1 MGGYSARYHAAS
13 LAAVFLALAIGILIG
28 VGFGDDVVSGT
39 TEDLEES
46 LQSDVQDARQR
57 ADELQGDLDRE
68 REFSE
73 AVYPTLVGGDLTDD
87 RVALIALG
95 ALPDGLASDV
105 EDAVEPAGGTISEVA
120 VVRLPPDV
128 DALAGRLEDT
138 RHARL
143 KRSPDEIEALGR
155 GVGRQ
160 LVLGGRVIQ
169 RVRAQL
175 FTRFS
180 GRPSRTDDV
189 VIVRD
194 APEDLNQRE
203 EEAAT
208 RLEDG
213 VLDGVRS
220 APFPVVGAETTDVD
234 ESSVELF
241 DSHDIPT
248 VDDVDLVAGRVALV
262 SVLLG
267 AEGNF
272 GVKDTADELLP
283 DLLHPASP

>member
-39 TEDLEES
+39 TEDLEQS

-57 ADELQGDLDRE
+57 ADDLEGELNRE
-68 REFSE
+68 REFGE
-73 AVYPTLVGGDLTDD
+73 AVYPALVGGDLAGD
-87 RVALIALG
+87 RVVLIALG
-95 ALPDGLASDV
+95 ALPGGVASDV
-105 EDAVEPAGGTISEVA
+105 KAAIDPAGATISEVA
-120 VVRLPPDV
+120 VLRVPPDV
-128 DALAGRLEDT
+128 GALADHLEDT

-143 KRSPDEIEALGR
+143 KRPEQIEALGR
-155 GVGRQ
+155 AVGRQ
-160 LVLGGRVIQ
+160 LVVGGGVI
-169 RVRAQL
+169 RRARAQL
-175 FTRFS
+175 LSRFS
-180 GRPSRTDDV
+180 GRPSRSDDV
-189 VIVRD
+189 VVVRE
-194 APEDLNQRE
+194 APGDLGERE
-203 EEAAT
+203 AEEAS

-213 VLDGVRS
+213 VLDGVAS
-220 APFPVVGAETTDVD
+220 TAFPVVGAERTDTE

-248 VDDVDLVAGRVALV
+248 VDDINLVAGRVALV

-272 GVKDTADELLP
+272 GVKDSADQLLP
-283 DLLHPASP
+283 DLLRPGGP

>member
-46 LQSDVQDARQR
+46 LQSDVQDARER
-57 ADELQGDLDRE
+57 ADDLQGELDRE
-68 REFSE
+68 REFGE
-73 AVYPTLVGGDLTDD
+73 AVYPALVGGDLADD
-87 RVALIALG
+87 RVVLIALG
-95 ALPDGLASDV
+95 GLPDGLANDV
-105 EDAVEPAGGTISEVA
+105 EAALDPAGATISEVA
-120 VVRLPPDV
+120 VVRVPPDV
-128 DALAGRLEDT
+128 EALDGRLDGT

-143 KRSPDEIEALGR
+143 RHPEEIEALGR
-155 GVGRQ
+155 AVGRQ
-160 LVLGGRVIQ
+160 LVLGGGVIR

-175 FTRFS
+175 LTRFS

-189 VIVRD
+189 VVVRE
-194 APEDLNQRE
+194 APGELDGRE
-203 EEAAT
+203 AEAAS

-213 VLDGVRS
+213 LLDGVAS
-220 APFPVVGAETTDVD
+220 TPFPVVGAERTDTE

-248 VDDVDLVAGRVALV
+248 VDDIDLVAGRLAVV
-262 SVLLG
+262 SVLRG

-272 GVKDTADELLP
+272 GVKGTADELLP
-283 DLLHPASP
+283 DLLRPGGP